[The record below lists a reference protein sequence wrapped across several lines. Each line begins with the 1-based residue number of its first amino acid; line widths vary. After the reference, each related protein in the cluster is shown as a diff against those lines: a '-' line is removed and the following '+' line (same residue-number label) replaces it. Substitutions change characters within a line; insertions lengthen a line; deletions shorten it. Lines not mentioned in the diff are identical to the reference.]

1 MDVTSDPVAF
11 FAENAAKHL
20 IAGTEEDPW
29 EAAGAVFNKAYP
41 YGMPM
46 EEYALKTLQQARQA
60 RAPEERE
67 KKLAPLAQYRIVDE
81 VISGEIGDATDGEK
95 TALEKARG
103 TWRKKGP
110 AKPCPEERRPAEG
123 TVVVARGDDRP
134 FTIGNVRWS
143 TGFVEQRWMHQDGLG
158 ALIRRLVADPPE
170 GYVVIAVA
178 GQSAFSP
185 SRLAFSGRRRFAVC
199 HPDRIDYVD
208 TERYRRLQSVFA
220 GVRPERKDLVQF
232 RGLCR
237 DRALTADT
245 PRVDVKL
252 MRLAERWRRDAG
264 ELHDLLLPATDLEIR
279 ALTDR
284 RED

>member
-1 MDVTSDPVAF
+1 MAVTSDPVAF

-46 EEYALKTLQQARQA
+46 EEYALKTLRQARQA
-60 RAPEERE
+60 RAPERE
-67 KKLAPLAQYRIVDE
+67 KKLDPLAQYRIVDR
-81 VISGEIGDATDGEK
+81 VISGEVGDATPGERK
-95 TALEKARG
+95 ALEKARG
-103 TWRKKGP
+103 RWRKKGP
-110 AKPCPEERRPAEG
+110 LKPCPEERRPAEG
-123 TVVVARGDDRP
+123 TVVVARGGGRP
-134 FTIGNVRWS
+134 FTIGNVRWG

-170 GYVVIAVA
+170 GYVIIAVA
-178 GQSAFSP
+178 GKPAFSP

-199 HPDRIDYVD
+199 HPDRTDYVD
-208 TERYRRLQSVFA
+208 TGRYRRMQDTFA
-220 GVRPERKDLVQF
+220 NVRPERKDLLHF

-245 PRVDVKL
+245 PPIDAKL
-252 MRLAERWRRDAG
+252 MRLADRWQRDAG
-264 ELHDLLLPATDLEIR
+264 ALHDLLLPATDVEIR

>member
-1 MDVTSDPVAF
+1 MAVTSDPVAF

-29 EAAGAVFNKAYP
+29 EAAGAVFNRAYP

-46 EEYALKTLQQARQA
+46 EEYALKTLRQARQA
-60 RAPEERE
+60 GAPERE
-67 KKLAPLAQYRIVDE
+67 KKLELLAQYRIVDR
-81 VISGEIGDATDGEK
+81 VISGEIGDATPGERE
-95 TALEKARG
+95 ALEKARG
-103 TWRKKGP
+103 AWRKRGP
-110 AKPCPEERRPAEG
+110 LKTCPEERRPAEG
-123 TVVVARGDDRP
+123 TVVVARGDGRP
-134 FTIGNVRWS
+134 FTIGNVRWG

-178 GQSAFSP
+178 GKPAFSP

-199 HPDRIDYVD
+199 HPDRTDYVD
-208 TERYRRLQSVFA
+208 PGRCRRMQDAFA
-220 GVRPERKDLVQF
+220 GVRPERKDLLRF

-237 DRALTADT
+237 DRARTADT
-245 PRVDVKL
+245 PPIDAEL
-252 MRLAERWRRDAG
+252 MRLADRWQRDAG
-264 ELHDLLLPATDLEIR
+264 ALHDLLLPATDVELR

>member
-1 MDVTSDPVAF
+1 MAVTSDPVAF

-46 EEYALKTLQQARQA
+46 EEYAIKTLRQARQA
-60 RAPEERE
+60 RAPERE
-67 KKLAPLAQYRIVDE
+67 KKLEPLAQYRIVDR
-81 VISGEIGDATDGEK
+81 VISGEIGDATPGERE
-95 TALEKARG
+95 ALEKARG
-103 TWRKKGP
+103 TWRKRGP
-110 AKPCPEERRPAEG
+110 LKPCPEERRPAEG
-123 TVVVARGDDRP
+123 TVVVARGDGRP
-134 FTIGNVRWS
+134 FTIGNVRWG

-178 GQSAFSP
+178 GKPAFSP

-199 HPDRIDYVD
+199 HPDRTDYVD
-208 TERYRRLQSVFA
+208 PERYRRMQDAFA
-220 GVRPERKDLVQF
+220 GVRPERKDLLRF

-237 DRALTADT
+237 DRARTADT
-245 PRVDVKL
+245 PPIDAEL
-252 MRLAERWRRDAG
+252 MRLADRWQRDAG
-264 ELHDLLLPATDLEIR
+264 ALHDLLLPATDVELR

>member
-1 MDVTSDPVAF
+1 MAVTSDPVAF

-46 EEYALKTLQQARQA
+46 EEYALKTLRQA
-60 RAPEERE
+60 RRAAAPERE
-67 KKLAPLAQYRIVDE
+67 KKLDPLAQYRIVDE
-81 VISGEIGDATDGEK
+81 VISGEIGDATPGERK
-95 TALEKARG
+95 ALEKARSR
-103 TWRKKGP
+103 WRKNGP

-123 TVVVARGDDRP
+123 TVVVARGDGRP
-134 FTIGNVRWS
+134 FTIGNVRWN

-170 GYVVIAVA
+170 EYVIIAVA
-178 GQSAFSP
+178 GKSRFSP

-199 HPDRIDYVD
+199 HPDRTEYMD
-208 TERYRRLQSVFA
+208 TGRYRRLQDVFA
-220 GVRPERKDLVQF
+220 DVRPERKDLLHF

-245 PRVDVKL
+245 PPVDVEL
-252 MRLAERWRRDAG
+252 MRLADRWQRNAG
-264 ELHDLLLPATDLEIR
+264 ELHDLLLPATDVEIR

>member
-1 MDVTSDPVAF
+1 MAVTTDPVAF

-46 EEYALKTLQQARQA
+46 EEYALKTLRQARQA
-60 RAPEERE
+60 RAPERE
-67 KKLAPLAQYRIVDE
+67 KKLAPLAQYRIVDK
-81 VISGEIGDATDGEK
+81 VISGEIGDATPGERK
-95 TALEKARG
+95 ALEKARG
-103 TWRKKGP
+103 RWRKKGP
-110 AKPCPEERRPAEG
+110 LKPCPEERRPVEG
-123 TVVVARGDDRP
+123 TVVVARGGGRP
-134 FTIGNVRWS
+134 FTIGNVRWG

-158 ALIRRLVADPPE
+158 ALIRRLVAEPPE
-170 GYVVIAVA
+170 GYVIIAVA
-178 GQSAFSP
+178 GKPAFSP
-185 SRLAFSGRRRFAVC
+185 SRLAFSGRRRFAIC
-199 HPDRIDYVD
+199 HPDRTDYVD
-208 TERYRRLQSVFA
+208 TGRYRRMQDTFA
-220 GVRPERKDLVQF
+220 NVRTERKDLLHF

-245 PRVDVKL
+245 PPIDARL
-252 MRLAERWRRDAG
+252 MRLADRWQRDAG
-264 ELHDLLLPATDLEIR
+264 ALHDLLLPATDVEIR

>member
-1 MDVTSDPVAF
+1 MAVTSDPVAF

-29 EAAGAVFNKAYP
+29 EAARAVFNKAYP

-46 EEYALKTLQQARQA
+46 EEYALKTLRQARQA
-60 RAPEERE
+60 RAPERE
-67 KKLAPLAQYRIVDE
+67 KKLEDLAQYRIVDR
-81 VISGEIGDATDGEK
+81 VISGEIGDATPGERK
-95 TALEKARG
+95 ALEKARG
-103 TWRKKGP
+103 MWRKKGP
-110 AKPCPEERRPAEG
+110 LKPCPEERRPAEG
-123 TVVVARGDDRP
+123 TVVVARGDGRP
-134 FTIGNVRWS
+134 FTIGNVRWG

-178 GQSAFSP
+178 GKPAFSP

-199 HPDRIDYVD
+199 HPDRTDYVD
-208 TERYRRLQSVFA
+208 TGRYRRMQDAFA
-220 GVRPERKDLVQF
+220 GVRPERKDLLRF

-237 DRALTADT
+237 DRAQTADT
-245 PRVDVKL
+245 PPIDVEL
-252 MRLAERWRRDAG
+252 MRLADRWQRDAG
-264 ELHDLLLPATDLEIR
+264 ALHDLLLPATDVELR

>member
-1 MDVTSDPVAF
+1 MAVTSDPVAF

-46 EEYALKTLQQARQA
+46 EEYALKTLRQARQA
-60 RAPEERE
+60 AAPERE
-67 KKLAPLAQYRIVDE
+67 KKLDPLAQYRIVDE
-81 VISGEIGDATDGEK
+81 VISGEIGDATPGERE
-95 TALEKARG
+95 ALEKARSR
-103 TWRKKGP
+103 WRKNGP

-123 TVVVARGDDRP
+123 TVVVARGDGRP
-134 FTIGNVRWS
+134 FTIGNVRWN

-170 GYVVIAVA
+170 EYVIIAVA
-178 GQSAFSP
+178 GKYNFSP

-199 HPDRIDYVD
+199 HPDRTEYVD
-208 TERYRRLQSVFA
+208 TGRYRRLQDVFA
-220 GVRPERKDLVQF
+220 DVRPERKDLLHF

-245 PRVDVKL
+245 PPVDAKL
-252 MRLAERWRRDAG
+252 MRLADRWRRDAG
-264 ELHDLLLPATDLEIR
+264 ELHDLLLPATDVEIR
-279 ALTDR
+279 ALTGR